1 MDHQQQHHHHHPTS
15 YQNSKS
21 QSMALPS
28 GAEEFV
34 SLKCDDEIL
43 VSTGDGKSGAST
55 AARRLKI
62 PMIVALSLWLV
73 VITVELSPL
82 LLIVGDDTEQSSL
95 GGGFQDD
102 DTDNGNDN
110 DNDNEQKDDDDDR
123 FEVLLGS
130 ASFAEIVFGI
140 RPCSIEECASS
151 PCDNTEH
158 TRFSCLSLQHNTR
171 VRGGCGATPWTN
183 QICADQCDASGCA
196 RLLQTPITAAN
207 SNGSNKVDH
216 CNVKCPKQWCE
227 RRRLCGTETVSYQC
241 MVGASMYGCSADK
254 YEWTVRSNESDCS
267 ACCNTTSCS

>member
-1 MDHQQQHHHHHPTS
+1 
-15 YQNSKS
+15 
-21 QSMALPS
+21 MALPS

-123 FEVLLGS
+123 FKVLLGS